1 MAEDQGDKTEAPT
14 PRRRQ
19 EAREQGNVARSPD
32 VNAALILLGVMILLH
47 ATGPRMVEILKALV
61 HDMLSPESLSNFN
74 SASAGG
80 GLLHACY
87 SAGAAMAPLLGGVVL
102 IAIVGNVAQVGF
114 LFNPAKL
121 QPNLGALNPVGGL
134 GKLFKARNPQQLLLG
149 VVKMTLLS
157 LVAYS
162 AVRGYIAK
170 ILQVQA
176 LGFIEIFGLGATVIY
191 SIALRVGITMLI
203 LAIGDYLFQRWR
215 HEQDLKMS
223 KQEIKEEMRRME
235 GDPKIKMRRRQ
246 IAIQQ
251 LKKRLAK
258 EVPTA
263 DVVVTNPTEF
273 AVALKYDAGAMGAP
287 RVVAKGQGLIAAYIR
302 KLAIESGVPILERK
316 PLARALYKM
325 VEVGQEIPEQFYSA
339 VAEILAYVYELSGK
353 ITRGTGMRPGTRP
366 ATESQGSRRQS
377 EVFSR

>member
-1 MAEDQGDKTEAPT
+1 MAEDKGDKTEAPT

-19 EAREQGNVARSPD
+19 QAREQGNVARSPD
-32 VNAALILLGVMILLH
+32 VVAALILLGVMVLLH
-47 ATGPRMVEILKALV
+47 STGPRMVAILKALV
-61 HDMLSPESLSNFN
+61 HDMLSQDSLANLTF
-74 SASAGG
+74 ASAGG

-87 SAGAAMAPLLGGVVL
+87 SAGAAMAPLLLGVVL
-102 IAIVGNVAQVGF
+102 IAIVANVAQVGF
-114 LFNPAKL
+114 IFNPERL
-121 QPNLGALNPVGGL
+121 SPNLNALNPAGGL
-134 GKLFKARNPQQLLLG
+134 GKLFNARNPQQLLLG
-149 VVKMTLLS
+149 VLKMTLLS

-162 AVRGYIAK
+162 AIHGHIED
-170 ILQVQA
+170 ILSVQS
-176 LGFIEIFGLGATVIY
+176 LDFVQIFGLGATVIY
-191 SIALRVGITMLI
+191 SIALRVGITMLV

-223 KQEIKEEMRRME
+223 KQEVKDEMRSME

-273 AVALKYDAGAMGAP
+273 AVALKYDADAMGAP
-287 RVVAKGQGLIAAYIR
+287 RVIAKGQGIIAAHIR
-302 KLAIESGVPILERK
+302 QLAIASGVPILERK

-325 VEVGQEIPEQFYSA
+325 VEVGQEIPEQFYAA

-353 ITRGTGMRPGTRP
+353 IKRRPAMRPMTRP
-366 ATESQGSRRQS
+366 ATRSAAEPLGSRR
-377 EVFSR
+377 